1 MMRFYLGSDH
11 AAIELRKQIAAHA
24 RERGHEI
31 VEEIGPASEE
41 EKADYPDIAVQVCRK
56 IAADEEGAGGI
67 LLCGT
72 GQGMAMSA
80 NRVRGI
86 RAAVCAD
93 TYSARMARAHN
104 DANVLCL
111 GGRVLGPGLAAEIFD
126 AFCQTDFEGGRH
138 ERRVAKINSI

>member
-1 MMRFYLGSDH
+1 MRFYLGSDH
-11 AAIELRKQIAAHA
+11 AAIELRKQIAAHV

-31 VEEIGPASEE
+31 VAELGPESADD
-41 EKADYPDIAVQVCRK
+41 KVDYPDIAVQVCRK
-56 IAADEEGAGGI
+56 IAGDGEVANG
-67 LLCGT
+67 LLFCGT

-93 TYSARMARAHN
+93 TFSARMARQHN
-104 DANVLCL
+104 DANVLCM

-126 AFCQTDFEGGRH
+126 AFCDTDFEGGRH

>member
-1 MMRFYLGSDH
+1 MRFYLGSDH

-24 RERGHEI
+24 KERGHEI
-31 VEEIGPASEE
+31 VEELGPTSPDD
-41 EKADYPDIAVQVCRK
+41 KVDYPDIAVKVCRK
-56 IAADEEGAGGI
+56 MAADEEGAYG
-67 LLCGT
+67 LLMCGT

-93 TYSARMARAHN
+93 TYSAVMGRAHN
-104 DANVLCL
+104 DANVLCM
-111 GGRVLGPGLAAEIFD
+111 GGRVVGPGLAAEIFD
-126 AFCQTDFEGGRH
+126 AFCESDFEGGRH